1 MKKLLYALL
10 VIICWSCTNNSDTEK
25 YQNKRNNIIQAKDKV
40 KEIKISEDDVLIG
53 SVAQPSIID
62 DYLIISNPKTI
73 DKLIYIF
80 HKNNFSYLTG
90 ITYKGQGP
98 SEIANMGHLATD
110 EANRMFYVSDHG
122 KQVILTYHL
131 DSILN
136 NQEYMPK
143 IKMKM
148 NKAIFPNDY
157 LYVNDTL
164 CIGSIIEPI
173 GDSDFKQSIAKWNM
187 NTGEIKPMKYTNP
200 KIEKKRINFTVSIEN
215 DIYVECYSNYD
226 LMTICNMNGDL
237 KYNIYGPAW
246 TTRER
251 KLKHYYDGVVFCN
264 NKILASFSG
273 GDHYNDEYYPTKFL
287 VYDID
292 GNYKKTIDIGY
303 KIIRFCF
310 DKENNRII
318 MNLNSEMQFAYL
330 ELNGFID

>member
-187 NTGEIKPMKYTNP
+187 NTEEIKPMKYLHP
-200 KIEKKRINFTVSIEN
+200 KIEKKRFNFDVSMEN
-215 DIYVECYSNYD
+215 DIYVECYSRYD
-226 LMTICNMNGDL
+226 LMTICNLDGEL
-237 KYNIYGPAW
+237 KYNIYGPNW
-246 TTRER
+246 TTEE
-251 KLKHYYDGVVFCN
+251 KTPPHYYGDVIFCN
-264 NKILASFSG
+264 NMIWASYSG
-273 GDHYNDEYYPTKFL
+273 GNYYNDEYHPTKFF
-287 VYDID
+287 VFDIN
-292 GNYKKTIDIGY
+292 GNYIKTVEIGY
-303 KIIRFCF
+303 EIINFCF

-330 ELNGFID
+330 ELDGLVD